1 MELSIQVNPQE
12 RAVRLREVHALAAG
26 DVYNPVTLS
35 GVEGAQTAAL
45 QLKLFKD
52 STATEMLAQCSS
64 FVEVSGHRSMRRG
77 VLTLATQAMK
87 TWYES
92 LANDATATD
101 TNGMPSALV
110 NAWLVIADSTKVW
123 AACSVP
129 LILRAMDTN
138 VIQGVDGVSPTVS
151 VTKSGNVTTISITD
165 VNGTHTQTV
174 NDGQDGQDGE
184 SPTMLVD
191 KNPSTGNTRITVV
204 NVDGSTSSEDVE
216 VESVVTSVCEGINL
230 KPNATARD
238 MLTCL
243 QSVLLRLG
251 GTVASILVSVMCL
264 ADPPAGMAPFGDL
277 GMDVNVVT
285 NADQAANVTGRL
297 AGKQDALPYPTNA
310 IPADVVSG
318 LPEPDFTTNNVAL
331 TNTIALT
338 SPRPDMS
345 GIVHGDNRQADQ
357 VQFSDGNGIRL
368 RAADADGGKLCV
380 RFADPDGSGF
390 RIYSDSTGTTLG
402 SPWFALTSFGIT
414 HPSGLASPEYVLT
427 EWYDFNR
434 AHTIL
439 DTMPSYAAPGQSGR
453 QNYIYPISAGAFLD
467 YFWGLSDLPSA
478 TATKLRRQGVVHSAS
493 NLVDSAGVAHTTASI
508 VSDAAD
514 AATNEVPAYTYSAW
528 TSDWP
533 ADDEVQLTDP
543 VWSNGYWT
551 CKAVSETP
559 NHQEWGPYVARGSWF
574 ATNFTVAPLGYATV
588 FTRVA
593 VPNGMT
599 RSANGYAKLWDIPPS
614 VSLAP
619 ATGYVDQVSGALSER
634 IAGVEAQVGAKPDM
648 WQDVNVGTSPAAGTS
663 GDVWVCDLD
672 GTVLRLAGA
681 PYSYGG
687 VTYTEWEGTNFG
699 ASALWRG
706 GDMMS
711 PGLVTQVLYTV
722 RETVASGSPPVYD
735 VGVVDYTTGEFTYV
749 PIVYDGQPDGLY
761 PTWTR
766 TATNGVLTAYSD
778 IPPRRYA
785 APIHLTRYGSAELTK
800 VPLVRRNEL
809 DDALAAGVTKATVT
823 NVVRSV
829 VSVTSLYV
837 WDTQDS
843 CLYRREMEGGFLYWT
858 PVTNVNA
865 LLPENAHILEYLET
879 HRND

>member
-26 DVYNPVTLS
+26 DVYNPVTLLN
-35 GVEGAQTAAL
+35 VEGAQTAAL

-64 FVEVSGHRSMRRG
+64 FVDVSGHRSMRRG

-138 VIQGVDGVSPTVS
+138 VVQGADGTSPTVS
-151 VTKSGNVTTISITD
+151 VTKSGSVTTISITD

-174 NDGQDGQDGE
+174 NDGQDGADGE

-216 VESVVTSVCEGINL
+216 VESVVASVCEGINL

-310 IPADVVSG
+310 IPASAVSG
-318 LPEPDFTTNNVAL
+318 LPQPDFTTNNAAL

-338 SPRPDMS
+338 SPKPDMS

-357 VQFSDGNGIRL
+357 DQFSDGNGIRL

-402 SPWFALTSFGIT
+402 SPWFALTAFGIT
-414 HPSGLASPEYVLT
+414 HPSGLASPAYVLT

-467 YFWGLSDLPSA
+467 YYWATVDLPNGVQG
-478 TATKLRRQGVVHSAS
+478 KLRRQGVVHSAS
-493 NLVDSAGVAHTTASI
+493 NLVDSAGATHTAASI

-533 ADDEVQLTDP
+533 SDDEVQLTDP

-551 CKAVSETP
+551 CKAVTETP
-559 NHQEWGPYVARGSWF
+559 NHQEWGPYAVAGSWF
-574 ATNFTVAPLGYATV
+574 ATNFTVSPLGYATV
-588 FTRVA
+588 FTRTA
-593 VPNGMT
+593 VPNGTT
-599 RSANGYAKLWDIPPS
+599 RSANGYAKLWDIPPP

-619 ATGYVDQVSGALSER
+619 ATDYVDSVVGSLPRLSTN
-634 IAGVEAQVGAKPDM
+634 
-648 WQDVNVGTSPAAGTS
+648 DVQGIVTNEVPCGYAEWTLDPPEFFGT
-663 GDVWVCDLD
+663 
-672 GTVLRLAGA
+672 
-681 PYSYGG
+681 
-687 VTYTEWEGTNFG
+687 
-699 ASALWRG
+699 
-706 GDMMS
+706 
-711 PGLVTQVLYTV
+711 
-722 RETVASGSPPVYD
+722 
-735 VGVVDYTTGEFTYV
+735 
-749 PIVYDGQPDGLY
+749 PIVLLRTDDAENRWY
-761 PTWTR
+761 P
-766 TATNGVLTAYSD
+766 ATNGVMIGRSQGTDDSTALEWPHADSWGSGGATQDLYAV
-778 IPPRRYA
+778 RRR
-785 APIHLTRYGSAELTK
+785 LTR
-800 VPLVRRNEL
+800 N
-809 DDALAAGVTKATVT
+809 ALGFARMEDLPTVDVTRATVT
-823 NVVRSV
+823 NVVRAV

-837 WDTQDS
+837 WDAQDS
-843 CLYRREMEGGFLYWT
+843 CLYRREMEGGYLYWT

-865 LLPENAHILEYLET
+865 LLPENAHILEYLEV

>member
-26 DVYNPVTLS
+26 DVYNPVTLLN
-35 GVEGAQTAAL
+35 VEGAQTAAL
-45 QLKLFKD
+45 QLKIFKD

-64 FVEVSGHRSMRRG
+64 FAEVSGHRSMRRG

-123 AACSVP
+123 AACNVP

-138 VIQGVDGVSPTVS
+138 VVQGADGISPTVS
-151 VTKSGNVTTISITD
+151 VTKSGSVTTISITD

-174 NDGQDGQDGE
+174 NDGQDGADGE

-204 NVDGSTSSEDVE
+204 NVDGSTSTEDVE
-216 VESVVTSVCEGINL
+216 VESVVASVCEGINL

-310 IPADVVSG
+310 IPASAVSG
-318 LPEPDFTTNNVAL
+318 IPQPDFTTNNVTL

-338 SPRPDMS
+338 SPKPDMS

-357 VQFSDGNGIRL
+357 EQFSDGNGIRL

-467 YFWGLSDLPSA
+467 YYWTTVDLPNGVQG
-478 TATKLRRQGVVHSAS
+478 KLRRQGVVHSAS
-493 NLVDSAGVAHTTASI
+493 NLVDSAGVTHTAASI

-514 AATNEVPAYTYSAW
+514 TATNEVPAYAYSAW

-543 VWSNGYWT
+543 VWSNGYWV
-551 CKAVSETP
+551 CKAVTETP
-559 NHQEWGPYVARGSWF
+559 HHQEWGPYVAQGSWF

-588 FTRVA
+588 FTRTA

-599 RSANGYAKLWDIPPS
+599 RSANGYAKLWDIPPP

-619 ATGYVDQVSGALSER
+619 ATAYVDSVVGSLPHLTTNDVQ
-634 IAGVEAQVGAKPDM
+634 GV
-648 WQDVNVGTSPAAGTS
+648 
-663 GDVWVCDLD
+663 
-672 GTVLRLAGA
+672 
-681 PYSYGG
+681 
-687 VTYTEWEGTNFG
+687 VTNETEGTFG
-699 ASALWRG
+699 PWVSSDEEYYAYALAWTG
-706 GDMMS
+706 
-711 PGLVTQVLYTV
+711 
-722 RETVASGSPPVYD
+722 SGEDDPEGFWIYD
-735 VGVVDYTTGEFTYV
+735 VGGEGDRNLGGNY
-749 PIVYDGQPDGLY
+749 
-761 PTWTR
+761 
-766 TATNGVLTAYSD
+766 YS
-778 IPPRRYA
+778 
-785 APIHLTRYGSAELTK
+785 TELTMEVDEERIVK
-800 VPLVRRNEL
+800 FTRIYTPGRN
-809 DDALAAGVTKATVT
+809 ALGLARMEDLPTVDVTKATVT

-837 WDTQDS
+837 WDPRAS
-843 CLYRREMEGGFLYWT
+843 CLYRRDMEDGYLYWT

-865 LLPENAHILEYLET
+865 LLPENAHILEYLEA